1 MVGSRLEEK
10 EFRKKVKEI
19 IKEGKERLP
28 NPEFES
34 IQKELKNGVPLLEK
48 KHKEKITDEL

>member
-1 MVGSRLEEK
+1 MMVGPKLEEK
-10 EFRKKVKEI
+10 EFRNKVKEI

-34 IQKELKNGVPLLEK
+34 IQKELKDGVLLLEK
-48 KHKEKITDEL
+48 STRRR